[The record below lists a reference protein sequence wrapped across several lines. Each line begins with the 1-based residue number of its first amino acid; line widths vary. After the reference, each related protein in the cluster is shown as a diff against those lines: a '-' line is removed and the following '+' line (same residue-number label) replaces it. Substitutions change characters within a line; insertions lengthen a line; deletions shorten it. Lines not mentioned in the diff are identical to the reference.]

1 MAGGLHIS
9 YGSAFSQHLKNRVAG
24 HKVNQKK
31 DERDYQPDH
40 GQRVQ
45 HAEKEVSG
53 HLSVGDG

>member
-1 MAGGLHIS
+1 
-9 YGSAFSQHLKNRVAG
+9 
-24 HKVNQKK
+24 VNQKK